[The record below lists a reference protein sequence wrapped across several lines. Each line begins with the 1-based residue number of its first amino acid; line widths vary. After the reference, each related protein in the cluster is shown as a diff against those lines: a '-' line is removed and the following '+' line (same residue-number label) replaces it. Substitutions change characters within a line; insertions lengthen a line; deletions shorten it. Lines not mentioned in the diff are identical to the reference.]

1 MRTLILVTTLL
12 ITSIKAELVDL
23 SHTLDENARNW
34 PIKGFKQYNH
44 STLVVYDQDGAFY
57 VSKDIAMTE
66 HIGTHMD
73 APHHFGKS
81 AWDLASIPIENFV
94 VPIVKINVRKKCAEN
109 RDYVLTVQ
117 DLEEWEEKFG
127 EVPENAVVLM
137 ETGWGDKYSD
147 TEAYYGTGR
156 DIKADDFDY
165 DAWMTELHFPGF
177 SAELSLALLQDYN
190 IAGVGIDTA
199 SIDAGANAQFQAHF
213 TLEANNKYGLENLCC
228 LDKVPE
234 SGATLMA
241 IPPKMTG
248 GSGFTLRVLVDTD
261 STFAYKQ
268 SGKITS
274 GASQTVKVY
283 GILSFICLLLFVM

>member
-1 MRTLILVTTLL
+1 MYFIY
-12 ITSIKAELVDL
+12 IPSD
-23 SHTLDENARNW
+23 
-34 PIKGFKQYNH
+34 
-44 STLVVYDQDGAFY
+44 DQDGAFY

-147 TEAYYGTGR
+147 TEAYYGEFR
-156 DIKADDFDY
+156 RQRCF
-165 DAWMTELHFPGF
+165 
-177 SAELSLALLQDYN
+177 
-190 IAGVGIDTA
+190 
-199 SIDAGANAQFQAHF
+199 
-213 TLEANNKYGLENLCC
+213 C
-228 LDKVPE
+228 
-234 SGATLMA
+234 
-241 IPPKMTG
+241 
-248 GSGFTLRVLVDTD
+248 
-261 STFAYKQ
+261 
-268 SGKITS
+268 
-274 GASQTVKVY
+274 
-283 GILSFICLLLFVM
+283 